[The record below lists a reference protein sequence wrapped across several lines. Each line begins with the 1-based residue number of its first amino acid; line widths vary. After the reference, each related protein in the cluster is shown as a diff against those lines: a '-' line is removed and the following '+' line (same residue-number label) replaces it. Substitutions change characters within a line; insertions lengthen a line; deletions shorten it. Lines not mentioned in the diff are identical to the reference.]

1 MLGDLREQETGS
13 TLSVDVCV
21 VGGGPAGITIAN
33 ELIGSGLKVCL
44 VESGGE
50 VDEPETQALYKGES
64 VGHMVTMDEGRYR
77 IFGGAAT
84 RWSGRC
90 AILDP
95 IDFEERSWVRNS
107 GWPIG
112 LSTLAPY
119 YERAKAGAKFKKPWI
134 PDDNVSSVLGVEL
147 PRFSTPGLKPYVWR
161 YAPQGFRRF
170 PDWAKIYG
178 HRLKA
183 DPHTHVLLHANL
195 TAITGADGG
204 STINSIDVTSLN
216 NISMKIK
223 AKAFVLC
230 CGGIENARLLLNA
243 PNDILRKV
251 DASSKLGRY
260 FAQHPRGVTATLRT
274 TSEAAK
280 RLQNLFRVFTRRN
293 GVQYE
298 IGFAL
303 SEEAQREHQLLNA
316 SAAMY
321 YEASSDSSWKAAAN
335 LAAAVRERKLYSGI
349 HRDLIPAIGATAN
362 LGRRLLLGSPPLL
375 GEPLITII
383 VDIEQEPNADSRVTL
398 SDQKDAFGMRRAKV
412 DWRISEIER
421 TTARYLSGLVGE
433 ELQKLGFG
441 RTETAAWL
449 SQNTPVRDGQLYG
462 TYHHIGTTRMS
473 RYATDGVV
481 NENCRAHGITNL
493 YFGGCS
499 VFPTGGHANPTLT
512 IVALSIRLA
521 DYLRSS
527 VRPSPCAR
535 NTPDVLLGSTWG
547 VDWSRP
553 H

>member
-1 MLGDLREQETGS
+1 MLGDLREQETGG

-21 VGGGPAGITIAN
+21 VGGGPAGITLAH

-50 VDEPETQALYKGES
+50 ADEPDTQALYKGES
-64 VGHMVTMDEGRYR
+64 VGHLVTMDEGRYR
-77 IFGGAAT
+77 LFGGSAT

-90 AILDP
+90 AVLDP
-95 IDFEERSWVRNS
+95 IDFEERNWIRNS

-112 LSTLAPY
+112 LSTLVPY
-119 YERAKAGAKFKKPWI
+119 YERAKAAAEFRKPWI
-134 PDDNVSSVLGVEL
+134 PDDKVPSILGVEL

-178 HRLKA
+178 QRLKA
-183 DPHTHVLLHANL
+183 DPDTHVLLHANL
-195 TAITGADGG
+195 TAIAGTDNG
-204 STINSIDVTSLN
+204 STVDSINVTSSN

-230 CGGIENARLLLNA
+230 CGGIENVRLLLNA
-243 PNDILRKV
+243 PSDILRKV
-251 DASSKLGRY
+251 DDSSKLGRY

-274 TSEAAK
+274 TPEAAK
-280 RLQNLFRVFTRRN
+280 RLQSLFRVFTRRS

-303 SEEAQREHQLLNA
+303 SEEAQRKHRLLNA

-349 HRDLIPAIGATAN
+349 HRDLIPAMGAAAN
-362 LGRRLLLGSPPLL
+362 LARRLLQGSPPLL
-375 GEPLITII
+375 KEPLITII
-383 VDIEQEPNADSRVTL
+383 VDVEQEPNAESRVTL

-421 TTARYLSGLVGE
+421 TTARHLNGLVGE

-449 SQNTPVRDGQLYG
+449 SRDTPVGDGELYG

-473 RYATDGVV
+473 RDPADGVV
-481 NENCRAHGITNL
+481 DENCKTHGITNL
-493 YFGGCS
+493 YLGGCS

-521 DYLRSS
+521 DHLRSNL
-527 VRPSPCAR
+527 R
-535 NTPDVLLGSTWG
+535 
-547 VDWSRP
+547 